1 MPRKWLSIALLNF
14 FLAGCLGVL
23 MRFAFVSEVSW
34 MDYRYI
40 MHAHSHM
47 AMLGWLYLSLFILL
61 VSYFLDAH
69 QQSKSIYKR
78 LFALTQIAVIGMFL
92 SFPFQ
97 GYGLYSITFSTLH
110 ILLSYAF
117 AYRFIKD
124 LGSNGDHHFASL
136 LFVKSA
142 LGLMIIS
149 TFALFAMAPVM
160 ASEMKQS
167 AWYYGLVQFFLH
179 FQFNGWYI
187 FGILSLSFRL
197 LEYWNIIIPKR
208 KVIIFYSL
216 LLFSC
221 LFTFALA
228 VTWSTPVSG
237 LFWINSLG
245 VSLQF
250 LALVYLFRMLKP
262 YYSSIRRKLQGWILA
277 LFSIAVLSFIMKIVV
292 QSAVVIPYIA
302 TVAYTIRLYVIGF
315 IHLILLACITA
326 AVFAFAS

>member
-1 MPRKWLSIALLNF
+1 
-14 FLAGCLGVL
+14 
-23 MRFAFVSEVSW
+23 
-34 MDYRYI
+34 
-40 MHAHSHM
+40 
-47 AMLGWLYLSLFILL
+47 
-61 VSYFLDAH
+61 
-69 QQSKSIYKR
+69 
-78 LFALTQIAVIGMFL
+78 
-92 SFPFQ
+92 
-97 GYGLYSITFSTLH
+97 
-110 ILLSYAF
+110 YAF
-117 AYRFIKD
+117 TYRFIKD

-197 LEYWNIIIPKR
+197 LENWNIIISKR

-228 VTWSTPVSG
+228 VTWSTPISG

-277 LFSIAVLSFIMKIVV
+277 LFSIAALSFIMKIVV
-292 QSAVVIPYIA
+292 QSAVMIPYIA

-326 AVFAFAS
+326 AVFAFASYKMWIDIRSRWIRTGLTLLFIGIALSEMLLFAQGTMFWSGQGFIPFYYVLIFAVSILIPLGVLIILWKSISSIK